1 LLVLFA
7 GLDAKDKIIVC
18 LIVFFTTI
26 ALTLELYWIVHNQE
40 MESRS
45 DILARAL
52 SLFWPADRTF
62 RIPGYS
68 IEKAFT
74 LAIEMGTHSLRRGCL
89 CS

>member
-1 LLVLFA
+1 MAGDILPRPPLFA

-62 RIPGYS
+62 RIPGS
-68 IEKAFT
+68 VVGPSSPSPPAAKIA
-74 LAIEMGTHSLRRGCL
+74 A
-89 CS
+89 